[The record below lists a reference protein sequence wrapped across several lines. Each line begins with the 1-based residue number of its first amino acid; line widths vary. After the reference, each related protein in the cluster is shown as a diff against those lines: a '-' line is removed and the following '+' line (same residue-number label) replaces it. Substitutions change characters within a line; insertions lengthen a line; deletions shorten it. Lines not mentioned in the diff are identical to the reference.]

1 MVCQLIL
8 VRYPRLLFWAGF
20 LSMAVFRLFLW
31 RHPRIAYWKLMGCGR
46 NGTFDIVPDARQ
58 WAVLLIPTD
67 QSQSSA
73 NYLPRFLSAWW
84 KFFHCEKYT
93 IHLRAIEGHGTWDG
107 KQVFGSFSGQAADYP
122 GKIAVLTRATIRLGK
137 LVAFWKQVAPVAATM
152 ADAPGFITSVGI
164 GEVPWLKQ
172 ATFSVWTSKED
183 MQQFAYRRREHS
195 DVIKRTRKENWY
207 SEDMFVRFAILST
220 SGSLRGIDPI
230 SPSHS

>member
-1 MVCQLIL
+1 
-8 VRYPRLLFWAGF
+8 
-20 LSMAVFRLFLW
+20 
-31 RHPRIAYWKLMGCGR
+31 
-46 NGTFDIVPDARQ
+46 
-58 WAVLLIPTD
+58 VLLIPTD

-73 NYLPRFLSAWW
+73 NYLPRFLTAWW